1 MIIYNFAAAV
11 LYCGFFLALG
21 AAFVQL
27 AGLFSPAAPDA
38 EHCGPPR
45 RDLSPARLGAPCIL
59 ALAGLLTLDALI
71 LFHAFAAQDFI
82 VEYVAGY
89 SDSTLPAAYRVT
101 AFWAGQPG
109 SLLFWA
115 WAVSLSGALF
125 VLLPT
130 YKKLCVR
137 TQAGFCLFFT
147 GITAFFLLILAEWNN
162 PFALLDFVPEDGRG
176 LNPLLQNPG
185 MVLHPPLLFLGY
197 GGFVV
202 PGCLALAQSAGA
214 GKAGEPEIRE
224 AYWGDTA
231 RPFILAAWA
240 LLTAGI
246 VLGAWWAYM
255 ELGWGG
261 YWAWDPVENASLL
274 PWLISSAYLHTSVI
288 GRKRGK
294 LRRTNVFLMCLTTVS
309 AFFAAYLVRSGV
321 VQSLHAF
328 SDEGVGLPL
337 LVFTLVF
344 LYLAGAAALCTESKD
359 TRPLE
364 DLSSKEGLLLFVAW
378 LLSAVAAVILI
389 ATLWPVIIDALIAL
403 SAHLPAFVAGRLP
416 QTPMGLEASFYNRA
430 CLPLL
435 ALPALLLLVC
445 PGRKWKLSPGASGFT
460 RPRLFYAVLAAAAGL
475 GTTLSFAGIQQP
487 VALAAAACAA
497 AGTAGILLHLFT
509 GPRPASLPAAHG
521 AHVGL
526 LLMTLGVALSGPYQ
540 QKYTL
545 TLGRGETGKAGQ
557 YRVTVRELYEG
568 ESRIGADGRPGYRF
582 VEAELRIAADDGTP
596 LGTLSPQRRRYAKFE
611 QQSFAEAVTL
621 FGPGNELYAVLLGID
636 EMKASLSFNVNPL
649 VNWIWFGGILM
660 CVFPVAGLVMKRA
673 AGRPAGRGAP
683 GGAREGGMGLKA
695 GVSNHQGSC
704 DEDDTGEAEETRE
717 TTVRT

>member
-1 MIIYNFAAAV
+1 MIIYSFAAAV
-11 LYCGFFLALG
+11 LYCGFFLALA
-21 AAFVQL
+21 AAFALL
-27 AGLFSPAAPDA
+27 AGLSFSAASA
-38 EHCGPPR
+38 NGEHRNPFVR
-45 RDLSPARLGAPCIL
+45 YGAPGIL
-59 ALAGLLTLDALI
+59 LLAGLLTLDSLI
-71 LFHAFAAQDFI
+71 LFRAFAVQDFV
-82 VEYVAGY
+82 VEYVAQY
-89 SDSTLPAAYRVT
+89 SDSTLPAAYRIT

-125 VLLPT
+125 VLLPA
-130 YKKLCVR
+130 YKKLGTR
-137 TQAGFCLFFT
+137 TQMGFCLFFC
-147 GITAFFLLILAEWNN
+147 GITAFFLLLLAEWNN
-162 PFALLDFVPEDGRG
+162 PFELLDFVPEDGRG

-202 PGCLALAQSAGA
+202 PGCLALAQSVGR
-214 GKAGEPEIRE
+214 AGELKTTE
-224 AYWGDTA
+224 AYWGDIA
-231 RPFILAAWA
+231 RPFILAAWS

-294 LRRTNVFLMCLTTVS
+294 LRRTNVFLMCMTTVS

-337 LVFTLVF
+337 LIFTFVF
-344 LYLAGAAALCTESKD
+344 LYLAGAAALCTENKD
-359 TRPLE
+359 ARPLE

-378 LLSAVAAVILI
+378 LLSAVSAVILI
-389 ATLWPVIIDALIAL
+389 ATLWPVIINALITL
-403 SAHLPAFVAGRLP
+403 SAHLPAFVADRLP
-416 QTPMGLEASFYNRA
+416 QTPMGLDASFYNRA

-445 PGRKWKLSPGASGFT
+445 PGRTWKLRPRSSGFT
-460 RPRLFYAVLAAAAGL
+460 RPRLFYTVLAAAAGFGL
-475 GTTLSFAGIQQP
+475 AFRFAGIQQP
-487 VALAAAACAA
+487 VALAAATCST
-497 AGTAGILLHLFT
+497 AGVFGILLHLFT
-509 GPRPASLPAAHG
+509 GPRPASLLAAHG
-521 AHVGL
+521 THIGL

-557 YRVTVRELYEG
+557 YRVTVKELYEG

-582 VEAELRIAADDGTP
+582 VEAELRVSADDGAP
-596 LGTLSPQRRRYAKFE
+596 LGTLAPQRRLYAKFE

-621 FGPGNELYAVLLGID
+621 FGPGDELYAVLLGID
-636 EMKASLSFNVNPL
+636 ERTLKASLSFNVNPL
-649 VNWIWFGGILM
+649 VNWIWLGGILM
-660 CVFPVAGLVMKRA
+660 CVFPVAGLVSKRA
-673 AGRPAGRGAP
+673 GGRPAGGSEL
-683 GGAREGGMGLKA
+683 EGG
-695 GVSNHQGSC
+695 
-704 DEDDTGEAEETRE
+704 EDDVAEAEETLQ
-717 TTVRT
+717 TTVPA

>member
-1 MIIYNFAAAV
+1 MTLYIFASAI
-11 LYCGFFLALG
+11 LSCGFFLAVA
-21 AAFVQL
+21 AAFVLL
-27 AGLFSPAAPDA
+27 AGLFSSAAA
-38 EHCGPPR
+38 AG
-45 RDLSPARLGAPCIL
+45 GAQRSLFVRFGTLCIP
-59 ALAGLLTLDALI
+59 ALAGLLTLDSLI

-82 VEYVAGY
+82 VAYVAQY
-89 SDSTLPAAYRVT
+89 SDSTLPAAYRIT

-125 VLLPT
+125 VLLPA
-130 YKKLCVR
+130 YKKLGAR
-137 TQAGFCLFFT
+137 TQTGFCFFFI
-147 GITAFFLLILAEWNN
+147 GITAFFLFLLAEWNN
-162 PFALLDFVPEDGRG
+162 PFELVGFVPEDGRG

-214 GKAGEPEIRE
+214 GRAGEPKTEE

-231 RPFILAAWA
+231 RPFILAAWS
-240 LLTAGI
+240 LLTSGI

-337 LVFTLVF
+337 LIFTFVF

-359 TRPLE
+359 ARPLE

-378 LLSAVAAVILI
+378 LLAAVSAVILI
-389 ATLWPVIIDALIAL
+389 ATLWPVIINALITL
-403 SAHLPAFVAGRLP
+403 SAHLPAFVADRLP

-445 PGRKWKLSPGASGFT
+445 PGRKWKLRPGLSGFT
-460 RPRLFYAVLAAAAGL
+460 RPRLFYAVLAAAVGFGL
-475 GTTLSFAGIQQP
+475 AFRFAGIQQP
-487 VALAAAACAA
+487 VALAAAACS
-497 AGTAGILLHLFT
+497 TAGVFGIFLHLFT
-509 GPRPASLPAAHG
+509 GPRPASLLAAHG
-521 AHVGL
+521 THIGL

-557 YRVTVRELYEG
+557 YRVTVKELYEG

-582 VEAELRIAADDGTP
+582 VEAELRVASNDGVP
-596 LGTLSPQRRRYAKFE
+596 LGTLSPQRRLYAKFE

-621 FGPGNELYAVLLGID
+621 FGPGDELYAVLLGID
-636 EMKASLSFNVNPL
+636 ERTMKASLSFNVNPL
-649 VNWIWFGGILM
+649 VNWIWLGGILM
-660 CVFPVAGLVMKRA
+660 CVFPLVGLTTKRP
-673 AGRPAGRGAP
+673 AGRPAGEGAS
-683 GGAREGGMGLKA
+683 E
-695 GVSNHQGSC
+695 S
-704 DEDDTGEAEETRE
+704 DEDDVADAEETRE
-717 TTVRT
+717 TSVPA